1 MMPTAAHFRP
11 ESYEQ
16 GTSREWL
23 VTNGLGGYASATAI
37 GCNTRAYHGLLVA
50 ALTPPGNRRLLLS
63 SLDEEI
69 NGQKLAN
76 HKYPGVVHPQGFRY
90 LQEFWID
97 PIPDSVINLHREDH
111 FHDQWREYHH
121 HQLQNT

>member
-1 MMPTAAHFRP
+1 MIPTAAHFGP

-50 ALTPPGNRRLLLS
+50 ALP
-63 SLDEEI
+63 
-69 NGQKLAN
+69 
-76 HKYPGVVHPQGFRY
+76 PQGTASFCSHLLTRRSLALVSPTTNIPAWSIPKDFGIY
-90 LQEFWID
+90 RSFGSIRF
-97 PIPDSVINLHREDH
+97 PDSVIRSEKPVSRRP
-111 FHDQWREYHH
+111 FP
-121 HQLQNT
+121 